1 MQFPSPVPHSNNKSS
16 TESRYGPC
24 SNKFLS
30 GIAVTKSFVWVPR
43 SVSMLSATGTD
54 ARGKACSVDAGET
67 VLLHTPSPRRPTEP
81 LEVGCRWWQISS
93 TPARGHGN

>member
-16 TESRYGPC
+16 TEGCHGSC
-24 SNKFLS
+24 SKNFLS
-30 GIAVTKSFVWVPR
+30 GIAVTTSFVWVPQ
-43 SVSMLSATGTD
+43 SVSMLPATGTD
-54 ARGKACSVDAGET
+54 ARGNPCSVDAGET

-81 LEVGCRWWQISS
+81 LEVGYRCWQISC